1 MGVGGGRRPEASGRP
16 RPGGG
21 RRRRRAAG
29 LEAALSHALAAASQ
43 PVPATQTEACMPPPV
58 GPCSPVDERLA
69 PGAFLRLFRRG
80 RVSSRHTPQPPRLSP
95 SQAPRGVLS
104 PVGRWALLNRSTSG
118 WHGGT
123 RRFSPPVP
131 PWACL
136 LAAYAAA
143 TTRAAI
149 SSAHLVAAA
158 ASCASDPSA
167 HLGKARTATTMD
179 TCAARIAGE
188 LTRLHLCALLCPRPC
203 GAGWLMPR
211 LPPSRGRRAGRGG
224 LPSTR
229 RRWGLALASAWRSD
243 STACSLV
250 RCRPV
255 LWLRRGARRSAEQVE
270 CDLQPGGGREVWRRR
285 ALPERRRRGI
295 CGAGGGDAARCVVV
309 CRPARVWLGGREGG

>member
-1 MGVGGGRRPEASGRP
+1 
-16 RPGGG
+16 
-21 RRRRRAAG
+21 
-29 LEAALSHALAAASQ
+29 
-43 PVPATQTEACMPPPV
+43 MPPPV

-69 PGAFLRLFRRG
+69 PGAFSPPVPSAVGESPRGIRHSHHACRHPKRPQRRAAAGRWALLTRSTRGWHPALFSACSTVGVSPRG
-80 RVSSRHTPQPPRLSP
+80 IHTPQPP
-95 SQAPRGVLS
+95 
-104 PVGRWALLNRSTSG
+104 T
-118 WHGGT
+118 
-123 RRFSPPVP
+123 
-131 PWACL
+131 
-136 LAAYAAA
+136 LAAK
-143 TTRAAI
+143 I